1 MEPKILC
8 LVVLLLDSVLGG
20 SLSHVPHFLNPDT
33 EIMDVSGN
41 QIVKLESGLTYY
53 PDLLSVNMSANSLR
67 SLGR

>member
-1 MEPKILC
+1 MEPKILF
-8 LVVLLLDSVLGG
+8 LLMDPVLGG